1 MKTTSYEKLPAYEVS
16 GVELTIYWNE
26 EENAPREDETE
37 IYWSYDSCRAKTT
50 DSRSALIEKIMATKY
65 PTYGAEVA
73 AIQNGGEDA
82 IEHQA
87 MRDLAKSLVDGW
99 FGR

>member
-37 IYWSYDSCRAKTT
+37 AGLTEGYSGDQGQETR
-50 DSRSALIEKIMATKY
+50 
-65 PTYGAEVA
+65 
-73 AIQNGGEDA
+73 
-82 IEHQA
+82 
-87 MRDLAKSLVDGW
+87 
-99 FGR
+99 